1 MVMGRSGL
9 GEDLVEENLGL
20 VLRALLRQSHL
31 ADQDVTGLREHA
43 LLSGRETALALA
55 TPEVTNNL
63 GNLEGVTA
71 GELLEIGLVT
81 PRPVGRLLGVRS
93 AEDVEDL
100 AQALLADHLAHA
112 DDLGVLSG
120 HTDRQVPLSDP
131 EDEVLLLHAL
141 DRPSLDCLDE
151 CGPVVGV
158 NNGLADTEN
167 HRFETPFAVPRVTRS
182 GTDVSP
188 RPSLLVQ
195 LRGPVRGL
203 SPA

>member
-1 MVMGRSGL
+1 MVTDRSGL

-20 VLRALLRQSHL
+20 VLRALLGQSHL

-55 TPEVTNNL
+55 TPEVANNL
-63 GNLEGVTA
+63 GNLEGVT
-71 GELLEIGLVT
+71 GCELLEIGLVT

-100 AQALLADHLAHA
+100 AQAFLANHFAHA

-120 HTDRQVPLSDP
+120 HPNRQVTLGDAQ
-131 EDEVLLLHAL
+131 DKILLFLAL
-141 DRPSLDCLDE
+141 DDPSFDCLDE

-167 HRFETPFAVPRVTRS
+167 HRFEAPFAVSRVTRPGS
-182 GTDVSP
+182 DVP
-188 RPSLLVQ
+188 PC
-195 LRGPVRGL
+195 P
-203 SPA
+203 